1 MRSFAVI
8 VGIVLAAQLSYAATV
23 DPPQRVKVIKLDKTE
38 VAGLVTSYSEAD
50 FELMDAKKQTHKVA
64 WEELPPGEIM
74 NLHDRLVRKGSG
86 EQWLSLGKKLL
97 TMPGGRAPAE
107 RAFQKALKAEPNLK
121 EQVAEA
127 RKTAHLTPPAPR

>member
-1 MRSFAVI
+1 MRFAAVLLA
-8 VGIVLAAQLSYAATV
+8 IVLLAPAAHGATV
-23 DPPQRVKVIKLDKTE
+23 DPPQRVKVLKLDKSE
-38 VAGLVTSYSEAD
+38 VAGMVTSYTETD

-64 WEELPPGEIM
+64 WEELPPDAIM

-107 RAFQKALKAEPNLK
+107 RAF
-121 EQVAEA
+121 
-127 RKTAHLTPPAPR
+127 